1 MKACK
6 YLLNSKTFSLFLLSP
21 VHLPATTQVCSQ
33 CLLGHLCS
41 LFILLRVAVHVF
53 NGVMPVWQ
61 CSECACVRGVKSCSG
76 VGVLSKPS
84 AVGVWLC
91 ALKTI
96 IALCSGKRFP
106 LHDLHWSWHCIKIT
120 CWIHIS
126 LPQPCNYIFDK
137 REERGWRKA

>member
-6 YLLNSKTFSLFLLSP
+6 YLLNSKTVSLFYSLLYTCP
-21 VHLPATTQVCSQ
+21 LPPRCVQSVYWDTFC
-33 CLLGHLCS
+33 C